1 MDIKISKTDEKQ
13 MITQSKEMIRK
24 ANIDIIAA
32 EAIIKYIGER

>member
-13 MITQSKEMIRK
+13 MITQSKERIRK